1 MELQTMHIGLIP
13 ATVAL
18 ELLCSFALCPESEYS
33 VLGIGRARRLAAI

>member
-18 ELLCSFALCPESEYS
+18 ELLCSCDLCPESQYS
-33 VLGIGRARRLAAI
+33 VLGIGRDRRLAAM